1 MGDRHL
7 TTIARF
13 LLRVWNTGWFAFIW
27 LLVYNGLVFDAFRSL
42 GAAVSIILF
51 FLLYN
56 GCCHMYKA
64 FSFVSS
70 ETTEVVV
77 SHAIS
82 LFVADAF
89 LMAQVILVSDD
100 FRVYMFSHH
109 LINLLPGIGI
119 YFLQITGTAVIVV
132 IYKRYYITH
141 VLPNRTLLLY
151 GSERTIEEG
160 LRFERRLLRKY
171 SHLFRFTATLPD
183 SDPRIRDELDRCETV
198 VMYDVPTVRR
208 SEIIGEC
215 LKRNLPFYYTAGI
228 PAILNMGC
236 EAKHLLDTPL
246 MKYEYAY
253 HNSSRRRLKAILDRL
268 MAAVLL
274 VLLSPVLLAA
284 SLWILLKY
292 GRPVFDREERYTE
305 NGRIFRMLRFR
316 SKPRSDDRESWAV
329 KRLHLDELPQL
340 INIFLGDMSF
350 VGPRPERI
358 DYVDARCRELPEFRY
373 RMSVKGGLT
382 GYAQVFGTADTT
394 PLDRLKLDL
403 LYIENQSL
411 VMDIR
416 LIMLTIRALFRER

>member
-1 MGDRHL
+1 MGGRRL

-13 LLRVWNTGWFAFIW
+13 LLRVWNTGWFALAW
-27 LLVYNGLVFDAFRSL
+27 LWFYNGLVFGAFRSL
-42 GAAVSIILF
+42 GAAVSLLLF
-51 FLLYN
+51 FVLYN

-82 LFVADAF
+82 LFVADAA
-89 LMAQVILVSDD
+89 LLAQVILVADD

-109 LINLLPGIGI
+109 FVNLFPGLAL
-119 YFLQITGTAVIVV
+119 YVLQIAGTSVLVV

-141 VLPNRTLLLY
+141 VPPNRTLLLY
-151 GSERTIEEG
+151 GSERTVEES

-171 SHLFRFTATLPD
+171 SHLFRFTATLAD
-183 SDPRIRDELDRCETV
+183 SDDGFRDELDRCETV
-198 VMYDVPTVRR
+198 VMYDVPTVKR

-274 VLLSPVLLAA
+274 VLFSPVLLITA
-284 SLWILLKY
+284 LWIKVKY
-292 GRPVFDREERYTE
+292 RGPVLEKEERYTE

-316 SKPRSDDRESWAV
+316 SRLREDDREPWTA

-340 INIFLGDMSF
+340 INILLGDMSF

-416 LIMLTIRALFRER
+416 LIMLTIRALFR